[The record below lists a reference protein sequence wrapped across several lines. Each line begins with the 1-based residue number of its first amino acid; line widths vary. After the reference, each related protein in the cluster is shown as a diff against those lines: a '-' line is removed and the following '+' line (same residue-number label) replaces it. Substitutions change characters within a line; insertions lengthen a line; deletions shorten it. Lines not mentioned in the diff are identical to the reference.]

1 MVQTGKDDPVLRIR
15 DVSFGYEAGQRVLE
29 GIRIGL
35 SSGETL
41 GILGENGSG
50 KSTLLRL
57 MAGLLSP
64 EEGEIILFGREM
76 ESRKRLDIARKI
88 SIVSQNL
95 EPMFDFPVKEVV
107 LMGRH
112 PYVSLLAGAGS
123 EDRDRAGE
131 AMEKMGILDLRD
143 KPVTR
148 LSAGELQRVFI
159 ARSLAQDTPILLLDE
174 PTASL
179 DVRHQIE
186 LVELLAE
193 LREEHHR
200 AIAIVS
206 HDINLITHVA
216 TRVALLGGKTLLASG
231 PVEEIVN
238 PERLYETYGVR
249 MIVEESQR
257 GIVVGLP
264 WDKFEKEDR

>member
-1 MVQTGKDDPVLRIR
+1 MNPTERDDQVLQVRE
-15 DVSFGYEAGQRVLE
+15 VSFGYDADRRVLG

-35 SSGETL
+35 SRGETL

-64 EEGEIILFGREM
+64 DEGGISLFGREM
-76 ESRKRLDIARKI
+76 DSYKRLEIARKI
-88 SIVSQNL
+88 SIISQIR
-95 EPMFDFPVKEVV
+95 EPMFEFPVKEVV

-112 PYVSLLAGAGS
+112 PYLSLFSGAES
-123 EDRDRAGE
+123 EDRERAGD
-131 AMEKMGILDLRD
+131 AMEKMGILDLAD
-143 KPVTR
+143 KSITC

-179 DVRHQIE
+179 DIRHQIE

-193 LREEHHR
+193 LRDERHR
-200 AIAIVS
+200 ALAIVS

-216 TRVALLGGKTLLASG
+216 TRVALLGRGTLLACG

-249 MIVEESQR
+249 MVVEESPR

-264 WDKFEKEDR
+264 WENFEKEDR